1 MILGSV
7 ALIPDEFS
15 GVAANARYLQA
26 GDECSSGHYKC
37 ASFYFIFLTLCL
49 KPLPPFIFIV
59 AYVRIVFINV
69 RLARALF
76 YGIKER

>member
-1 MILGSV
+1 MIFQVL
-7 ALIPDEFS
+7 
-15 GVAANARYLQA
+15 LQMHVIYRQEMN
-26 GDECSSGHYKC
+26 GSSGHYKC